1 MAIALNELPPPCE
14 ECGPEGRFRVIEVRG
29 ETVYARC
36 RCKRGRMLAAMSNRP
51 VPPQRAEPVLT
62 ADEISGAV
70 EGLSAIPWF
79 PKEEGARTMIADA
92 IARLCSDS
100 RSCFELVRRMV
111 DGYKGW
117 PGVREMRI
125 CYCALV
131 GLPLSGEDLHS
142 AISEYYPEGFGGPI
156 VSTAP
161 RLVLPAGATPAERTL
176 DDAAWRASLEKD
188 LTTIAPQR
196 EYTVDPVKTL
206 EDRKEFLRQQHREL
220 MSQIKPIT
228 QADVDRAVEDLRE
241 KRARAEL
248 GNMSHD
254 N

>member
-1 MAIALNELPPPCE
+1 MAIGLNELPPPCE
-14 ECGPEGRFRVIEVRG
+14 ECAPEGRFRIIEIRG

-36 RCKRGRMLAAMSNRP
+36 RCKRGRLLAAMTNRP

-111 DGYKGW
+111 DGYKEW

-131 GLPLSGEDLHS
+131 GLPLSGEDLHL
-142 AISEYYPEGFGGPI
+142 AVSEYYPDGFGGP
-156 VSTAP
+156 VVTTVP
-161 RLVLPAGATPAERTL
+161 KLVLPSGARPERTL
-176 DDAAWRASLEKD
+176 DDATWRAALEKD
-188 LTTIAPQR
+188 LTTIPPQKP
-196 EYTVDPVKTL
+196 YMVDPVKAE
-206 EDRKEFLRQQHREL
+206 EDRLEFLRQKRETLREQHRAAMADL
-220 MSQIKPIT
+220 KPIT
-228 QADVDRAVEDLRE
+228 QDDF
-241 KRARAEL
+241 KKAEAEYYQKK
-248 GNMSHD
+248 MERKPD
-254 N
+254 